1 MSLPSD
7 RRVPKTCRVAAV
19 TLALMIASG
28 AIGQSTTAKDLP
40 TLARETSPSV
50 VRIVVRDHAGGELGS
65 GSGFV
70 IGSDGRVVTNYHVVQ
85 MSGTTQAEARFID
98 GASYQVQGVLATDP
112 DKDLA
117 VLKLQAKGKEFQAL
131 RLGDS
136 EHVQTG
142 DHVLAIGSPLA
153 GFSPVSTEATVSDG
167 IVSGISSVHAV

>member
-50 VRIVVRDHAGGELGS
+50 VRIVLRDQAGGELGI

-70 IGSDGRVVTNYHVVQ
+70 IGSDGRVVTNYHVVHI
-85 MSGTTQAEARFID
+85 SGTAQAEARFTD
-98 GASYQVQGVLATDP
+98 GASYQIQGVLATDP

-117 VLKLQAKGKEFQAL
+117 VLKLQAAGKEFRVVHLPNWRNL
-131 RLGDS
+131 RFPIKPSWRL
-136 EHVQTG
+136 
-142 DHVLAIGSPLA
+142 LATSARRCSP
-153 GFSPVSTEATVSDG
+153 ATRTCVRRRDG
-167 IVSGISSVHAV
+167 TR